1 MQEKVTAEQLLM
13 PVFNV
18 QQYEVTNTRLK
29 GTRPHM
35 LWHTFY
41 KGLEDTL
48 QVTETVRVRSA
59 SLYGSRISINHCLPT
74 GARGRGI
81 PRAMTCC

>member
-13 PVFNV
+13 PVLNV

-41 KGLEDTL
+41 KGLD
-48 QVTETVRVRSA
+48 
-59 SLYGSRISINHCLPT
+59 LYK
-74 GARGRGI
+74 
-81 PRAMTCC
+81 